1 MWGCHISLICVGNLT
16 TSHLGKNTSTHL
28 RMAVNIEERA
38 VLVVERYFLLFITKL
53 CVNWTGFVSSLRSDG
68 RILAAVWTRLWRITA
83 LILISEPCFVSLV
96 FHHSLSPSIS
106 CQQPV
111 LIFTPPLKKVVI
123 TQSPNMVFHSKT
135 RGALPNTAFAKR
147 TTVNFAVTFSS
158 RLHGPI
164 TNMTVWQTPEAQTSA
179 SYRNLVRLDNV
190 QISIENCRNLD
201 FALIKIFLSCIFVE
215 LFWGEIVSMDFKG
228 HFD

>member
-1 MWGCHISLICVGNLT
+1 MCELNRICFLSEEWRPYFSCSVNT
-16 TSHLGKNTSTHL
+16 TLENHSSNPNFWALLCLPCLSS
-28 RMAVNIEERA
+28 
-38 VLVVERYFLLFITKL
+38 LVVTEHLLSAARPNIYTSAKKSCHNSKPKYGLSFKDSRR
-53 CVNWTGFVSSLRSDG
+53 SSK
-68 RILAAVWTRLWRITA
+68 
-83 LILISEPCFVSLV
+83 
-96 FHHSLSPSIS
+96 HSL
-106 CQQPV
+106 CQ
-111 LIFTPPLKKVVI
+111 T
-123 TQSPNMVFHSKT
+123 HS
-135 RGALPNTAFAKR
+135 
-147 TTVNFAVTFSS
+147 VNFAVTFSS